1 MLFTDTAITTPIITS
16 DAMSSFHLYIIQL
29 PLLNSQKQKFFE
41 IARNNGVGLNV
52 HYIPIYHHPYFSKMG
67 FKSNN
72 FPEAEKYYSEA
83 ISIPMYADLSFDQ
96 QQHVAS
102 VLISTAA
109 TVIQ

>member
-1 MLFTDTAITTPIITS
+1 
-16 DAMSSFHLYIIQL
+16 
-29 PLLNSQKQKFFE
+29 
-41 IARNNGVGLNV
+41 
-52 HYIPIYHHPYFSKMG
+52 MG
-67 FKSNN
+67 FKSND